1 MRIWKMKKSVLLLLM
16 LFLILGGMYAQN
28 GTPDWNNYFSINAGV
43 GTNFILM
50 EGLSVGLTFEPK
62 YALSPLFMVG
72 VKGGLHFS
80 FENEGNNIIAL
91 ESQGFF
97 RWNFLR
103 LGGNEHGQTIDIFA
117 QGGIGFLGA
126 FRGTDVKESRSSPL
140 FDLTAGVTIPLG
152 PLWHIEPSIR
162 GGYPFLGG
170 ASITVGRRFNTPQ
183 RVRELPPV
191 EIITREF
198 IDRPEYIIFAS
209 NNPVYNDGIDRDG
222 ESLNE
227 LAIIQTARILRENPD
242 FIVRIEGHANPV
254 TNEPDEPAE
263 LLTLSTNRANQV
275 AAQLRTRGVPESQI
289 VIAAHG
295 GTRTIVSADDYDRWN
310 MNRRV
315 ELIIVPAGDN

>member
-1 MRIWKMKKSVLLLLM
+1 MKIRKKSVLLLLM

-28 GTPDWNNYFSINAGV
+28 GTSDWSNYFSINAGV
-43 GTNFILM
+43 GTNFILV
-50 EGLSVGLTFEPK
+50 EGMSVGITFEPK

-72 VKGGLHFS
+72 GKGGLHFS

-103 LGGNEHGQTIDIFA
+103 LGGEQYGHTIDIFA

-126 FRGTDVKESRSSPL
+126 FRGTDVKESRSSLL

-152 PLWHIEPSIR
+152 SIWHIEPSIR

-183 RVRELPPV
+183 RVREIPV
-191 EIITREF
+191 ITREV
-198 IDRPEYIIFAS
+198 IDRAEYIIFAS
-209 NNPVYNDGIDRDG
+209 NNTVYNNRIDRDAV
-222 ESLNE
+222 SLNE

-263 LLTLSTNRANQV
+263 LLSISTARANQV
-275 AAQLRTRGVPESQI
+275 AAQLRARGVPESQI

-295 GTRTIVSADDYDRWN
+295 GTRTLVGANDYDRWN